1 MRRLGGAILAAAVL
15 AFAAPAALAQGSGPN
30 LLIMGEDADE
40 DTVPR
45 NSRVFNRVLNALA
58 EQVNEM
64 GFNLYDETAITLDN
78 FAQGRVRRTDAEL
91 IDIARSVRQPPIDV
105 VMLFAIYASAER
117 LSYTTKIR
125 ARIEGRL
132 LQVTNGQRIGNF
144 EVTSPDSWR
153 APVDCSRECILE
165 TVGANAKTLAQD
177 LGAILS
183 DKLAYL
189 VDGGSSGGGAV
200 ASDGGGLAT
209 AYTLVFN
216 NFTEDEMLDI
226 EEYLVVFSGYV
237 NHRTTRATMRN
248 FEYWYESSID
258 PSRLNR
264 NLRKM
269 LSQLELQGRVAM
281 DGNKVEVEKITKRGE
296 RRAKPDKSG
305 DW

>member
-1 MRRLGGAILAAAVL
+1 MKRLGGAILAAAML
-15 AFAAPAALAQGSGPN
+15 ACAAPVAAQGSGPN

-58 EQVNEM
+58 EQINEM
-64 GFNLYDETAITLDN
+64 GFNLYDETAITLDG

-105 VMLFAIYASAER
+105 VMMFAIYASAER

-177 LGAILS
+177 LGAILT
-183 DKLAYL
+183 DKLAFM
-189 VDGGSSGGGAV
+189 VDGGGGGQASSGGT
-200 ASDGGGLAT
+200 GLAS
-209 AYTLVFN
+209 AYTLIFN

-248 FEYWYESSID
+248 FEYWYESSISQ
-258 PSRLNR
+258 SRLNR

-269 LSQLELQGRVAM
+269 LAQLELQGRVAM
-281 DGNKVEVEKITKRGE
+281 DGNKVTVDKVTKRGE
-296 RRAKPDKSG
+296 RRAKPSKDG

>member
-1 MRRLGGAILAAAVL
+1 MKSLGRTLLAAAVL
-15 AFAAPAALAQGSGPN
+15 LCAAPMAWAQSSGPN

-105 VMLFAIYASAER
+105 VMMFAIYASAEK

-144 EVTSPDSWR
+144 EVTSPNSWR

-165 TVGANAKTLAQD
+165 TVGANAKTLADD
-177 LGAILS
+177 LGVVLT

-189 VDGGSSGGGAV
+189 VDGGAGGDGSSKD
-200 ASDGGGLAT
+200 SGGLAT
-209 AYTLVFN
+209 AYTLQFSR
-216 NFTEDEMLDI
+216 FTEDEILDI

-248 FEYWYESSID
+248 VEYWYESSIS

-269 LSQLELQGRVAM
+269 LSQLEIKGRVAM
-281 DGNKVEVEKITKRGE
+281 DGNDVKIEKITQRGE
-296 RRAKPDKSG
+296 RRKPKKDD

>member
-1 MRRLGGAILAAAVL
+1 MKSLGRTLIAVAMLAC
-15 AFAAPAALAQGSGPN
+15 AAPAAWAQSSGPN

-45 NSRVFNRVLNALA
+45 NSRVFNRVQDALA
-58 EQVNEM
+58 EQINEM

-91 IDIARSVRQPPIDV
+91 IDIAKSVRQPPIDV
-105 VMLFAIYASAER
+105 VMLFSIYASAEK

-144 EVTSPDSWR
+144 EVVSPKSWR

-165 TVGANAKTLAQD
+165 TVGNNAKTLAQD
-177 LGAILS
+177 LGVVLT

-189 VDGGSSGGGAV
+189 VDGKAGGDGSSKDSA
-200 ASDGGGLAT
+200 GLAT
-209 AYTLVFN
+209 AYTLTFN
-216 NFTEDEMLDI
+216 RFTEDEILDI
-226 EEYLVVFSGYV
+226 EEYLVVFSGYI

-248 FEYWYESSID
+248 VEYWYESTIS

-269 LSQLELQGRVAM
+269 LAQLEIKGRVAM
-281 DGNKVEVEKITKRGE
+281 DGNNVTIEKITQRGE
-296 RRAKPDKSG
+296 RRKPKKDD